1 MVCNGQMKSSRNVFT
16 RECKHECVMLVL
28 EQNYTVAQTA
38 SLLLDDILTQ
48 RCLINKKL
56 PKELLIDY
64 LRK

>member
-1 MVCNGQMKSSRNVFT
+1 MKSSRHVFT
-16 RECKHECVMLVL
+16 RECKHECVKLVL
-28 EQNYTVAQTA
+28 EQNYGVAQAA
-38 SLLLDDILTQ
+38 SLLLDNILTQ